1 MMNISIKAKLLSNEV
16 FGVVGPQ
23 FLVSA
28 QPACTSMKLV
38 ENWQIKT
45 ELCRAYQS
53 ATAYRAEPDGGSEFQ
68 LVTNTEQ
75 MQVWGV
81 RWGRI
86 AGLTRKGRSLQL
98 QQNLAKDTNLPL
110 SAVSSKMQGRGLK
123 YWFHGSGKPG
133 LHPAARTLCN
143 DK

>member
-1 MMNISIKAKLLSNEV
+1 MHLHGMVRLR
-16 FGVVGPQ
+16 GPWK
-23 FLVSA
+23 
-28 QPACTSMKLV
+28 KLV

-53 ATAYRAEPDGGSEFQ
+53 ATVYRAEPDGGSEFQ

-86 AGLTRKGRSLQL
+86 AGGYSKGAK
-98 QQNLAKDTNLPL
+98 LA
-110 SAVSSKMQGRGLK
+110 AAAESSQRHESPTFCCL
-123 YWFHGSGKPG
+123 
-133 LHPAARTLCN
+133 L
-143 DK
+143 

>member
-1 MMNISIKAKLLSNEV
+1 MEF

-23 FLVSA
+23 YLASV
-28 QPACTSMKLV
+28 QPACTSMVRGPWKKLV

-53 ATAYRAEPDGGSEFQ
+53 ATSYRAEPNGGSEFQ
-68 LVTNTEQ
+68 LVLNTDQ
-75 MQVWGV
+75 MQVWEV
-81 RWGRI
+81 RRWRRT
-86 AGLTRKGRSLQL
+86 AGLPRKGWSLQL
-98 QQNLAKDTNLPL
+98 QLPPANDTNLPL
-110 SAVSSKMQGRGLK
+110 SAVSSEMQRRGLK

-143 DK
+143 NK

>member
-1 MMNISIKAKLLSNEV
+1 MHLHGMVRLR
-16 FGVVGPQ
+16 GPWK
-23 FLVSA
+23 
-28 QPACTSMKLV
+28 KLV

-110 SAVSSKMQGRGLK
+110 SAVSSEMQGRGLK
-123 YWFHGSGKPG
+123 YWFPRSGKPG
-133 LHPAARTLCN
+133 LYPAARTF
-143 DK
+143 